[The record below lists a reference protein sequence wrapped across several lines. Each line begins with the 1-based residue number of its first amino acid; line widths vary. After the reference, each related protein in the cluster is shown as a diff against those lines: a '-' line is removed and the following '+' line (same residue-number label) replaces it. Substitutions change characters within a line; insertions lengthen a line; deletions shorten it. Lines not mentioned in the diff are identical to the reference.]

1 MSIWWLS
8 PTLLKNDGV
17 RQIGSSSQH
26 IPTIGENEI
35 HVPNHQ
41 PDVGFLDNDG
51 HDPPQD
57 LPWRKMTIKKDIN
70 MSTETFY
77 PLGMQGIL
85 QIKNLE

>member
-8 PTLLKNDGV
+8 PTPLKNDGV

-57 LPWRKMTIKKDIN
+57 LP
-70 MSTETFY
+70 
-77 PLGMQGIL
+77 
-85 QIKNLE
+85 